1 MATDKDT
8 IYIDIDDEITGVID
22 KLTNSNGKV
31 VALVLPKRAA
41 VFQSVVNMKLLKRAA
56 DSSKKNLVLITSEA
70 GLIPLAGLAGIHVAK
85 TLTSKPEIPPAPKDF
100 DDEEESI
107 DEDGTDAEE
116 LPADPDKSVGEL
128 AGAAAGGAL
137 AADAVETLVLDD
149 DDVAPEDDITPK
161 PKTFDPPKG
170 KKNKKLAVPDF
181 DRFRLLLI
189 GGGIALILL
198 IIGAVFAN
206 TVLPK
211 ATITILTDATKV
223 DTNVN
228 LNLST
233 TATELN
239 TKDNTVP
246 AKLASVPKTYTQTVP
261 TTGQKN
267 NGNKASGT
275 VTISLSNC
283 STNSVTI
290 PAGTG
295 LSSNNQTYITG
306 ESITLTSV
314 TVGGNCNPNAFSN
327 LWSQSTNVIAQNGGA
342 SFNISSGTSLIVSG
356 FGNTKAKASSA
367 ITGGTDSIVQS
378 VNQNDI
384 NSAKAKIVVNDAEI
398 KKILTDQLKAAKY
411 YPIEATYTASTPV
424 TTTSAKVGDAAN
436 TVTVNEAV
444 TYTMFGVKKEDL
456 NTLLNN
462 DIKGQIDTE
471 KQSILDN
478 GLSSATFNVTTLTA
492 TGGQITMT
500 TSATAGPDLDVNTIR
515 EQAAGKKAGAIKEQ
529 LSGNPDVKSV
539 NVKFSPF
546 WVSTAPKKTERIIV
560 DIAKPTST
568 AKSSSSD
575 GSN

>member
-1 MATDKDT
+1 MAATDKDT

-22 KLTNSNGKV
+22 KLSNSKGKV

-41 VFQSVVNMKLLKRAA
+41 VFQSIVNMKLLKRAA
-56 DSSKKNLVLITSEA
+56 DNSKKNLVLITSEA
-70 GLIPLAGLAGIHVAK
+70 GLLPLAGVAGVHVAK
-85 TLTSKPEIPPAPKDF
+85 TLTSKPVIPLSPKSF

-107 DEDGTDAEE
+107 DEEGIAAEE

-128 AGAAAGGAL
+128 AGAAAVGAV
-137 AADAVETLVLDD
+137 AADGVETIVLDD
-149 DDVAPEDDITPK
+149 DDVLPEDAAPK
-161 PKTFDPPKG
+161 PKSFDPPKA
-170 KKNKKLAVPDF
+170 KKNKKLAIPDF

-189 GGGIALILL
+189 GGAILL
-198 IIGAVFAN
+198 VFLIVGFIFAN
-206 TVLPK
+206 SALPK
-211 ATITILTDATKV
+211 ATITIQTDATKI

-233 TATELN
+233 TATKLS

-275 VTISLSNC
+275 VTISLANC
-283 STNSVTI
+283 SVNSVTV

-295 LSSNNQTYITG
+295 LSANNQTYITE

-327 LWSQSTNVIAQNGGA
+327 LWSQDTNVIAQNGGA
-342 SFNISSGTSLIVSG
+342 SFNISSGTTMTVSG
-356 FGNTKAKASSA
+356 FGSTKAKASSA

-384 NSAKAKIVVNDAEI
+384 NNAKAKIVPNEAEI
-398 KKILTDQLKAAKY
+398 KKALRDQLTAAKY
-411 YPIEATYTASTPV
+411 YPIEATYTAGASTV
-424 TTTSAKVGDAAN
+424 NTSAKVGDAAN
-436 TVTVNEAV
+436 TVTVTDNV
-444 TYTMFGVKKEDL
+444 TYTMFGVKKDDL

-462 DIKGQIDTE
+462 DIKSQIDTE
-471 KQSILDN
+471 QQGIQDN
-478 GLSSATFNVTTLTA
+478 GLSKATFNVTTLTA
-492 TGGQITMT
+492 TGGQVTMSS
-500 TSATAGPDLDVNTIR
+500 SAVVGPDLDIETIR
-515 EQAAGKKAGAIKEQ
+515 EESAGKKPGAIKDE
-529 LSGNPDVKSV
+529 LSTNPDVKSV
-539 NVKFSPF
+539 DVKLSPF
-546 WVSTAPKKTERIIV
+546 WVSSVPKKTERITVI
-560 DIAKPTST
+560 IAEPTSS
-568 AKSSSSD
+568 ADSSSAD